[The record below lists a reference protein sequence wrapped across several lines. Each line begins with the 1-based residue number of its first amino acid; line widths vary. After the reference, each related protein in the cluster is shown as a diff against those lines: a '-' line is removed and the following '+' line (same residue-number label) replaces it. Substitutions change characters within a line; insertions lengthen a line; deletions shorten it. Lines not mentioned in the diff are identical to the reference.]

1 MTMICERVRC
11 VGGSRKEYRLLGK
24 RASRLMPFPD
34 GVSREITMP
43 VNDWAIFDQCFST
56 RDPFYLSTTKKI
68 VERSEW
74 WAKRWNQTPEMV
86 IKHMFRFAFATG
98 IGRKRVLGIRRYAN
112 NNWKM

>member
-1 MTMICERVRC
+1 MDADHPRH
-11 VGGSRKEYRLLGK
+11 
-24 RASRLMPFPD
+24 
-34 GVSREITMP
+34 GVNFACLFT
-43 VNDWAIFDQCFST
+43 DWAIFDQCFST

-98 IGRKRVLGIRRYAN
+98 IGRKRVLGIRRAVN
-112 NNWKM
+112 NNWKR